1 MIFDVKEPIEN
12 SIATLYGP
20 LRRLRNNFIY
30 S

>member
-1 MIFDVKEPIEN
+1 MIFDVKELIEI
-12 SIATLYGP
+12 SRETLYGP